1 MSSDDL
7 RHLSLATALTA
18 LAGFVDAVGFLTLRH
33 LFVSFMSGN
42 STQFALKAGE
52 QSWNEAFPPGA
63 LVVVFVTGVVVG
75 RLIAT
80 AAKNWRRPAILI
92 SEAALLGAAAVLPLS
107 GAKAAVLMA
116 LAMGAQNAVLH
127 RAGETKTSLTYVTGT
142 LVSFGEKLADGVS
155 GAGPLTACLPY
166 FSLWAGLVLG
176 GAAGAVVYGA
186 LGIAAL
192 ALPAAASASLAAAT
206 ALAALG
212 RG

>member
-1 MSSDDL
+1 MSSDDF
-7 RHLSLATALTA
+7 RHLSLGVALTA
-18 LAGFVDAVGFLTLRH
+18 LAGFVDAVGFLTLKH

-42 STQFALKAGE
+42 STQFAIRAGL
-52 QSWNEAFPPGA
+52 QSWTEALPAGA
-63 LVVVFVTGVVVG
+63 LVVMFVTGVVGG

-80 AAKNWRRPAILI
+80 AAKTLRRPAVLI
-92 SEAALLGAAAVLPLS
+92 CEAALLGAAAGLPLS
-107 GAKAAVLMA
+107 VAKAAVLMA

-142 LVSFGEKLADGVS
+142 LVSFGERLADGLS
-155 GAGPLTACLPY
+155 GAGPLAACLPY

-176 GAAGAVVYGA
+176 GAVGAVVYGA

-192 ALPAAASASLAAAT
+192 ALPAAAAASLAAAT
-206 ALAALG
+206 ALAATG